1 MADPVV
7 HITNGVPDLG
17 TGNITTLG
25 MTINAIGSAT
35 SGQSGPLMMGAV
47 TTSSPSYTT
56 GQTNPLSLDLT
67 GALRVNVTGT
77 NNVGGTFSSFG
88 SAFPAFGTAAGAEYL
103 SSPPTLTNGQM
114 VALQTNVNG
123 ALKVDGSAITQPI
136 SGTITANQGG
146 AWNVGIT
153 GTVTVSGTVTSN
165 QGGAPWSMKPDGTT
179 WAMTSTSANVN
190 VTNASIP
197 VTGTFWQTTQPVSGT
212 VAATQSGTWTVQ
224 PGNTANTT
232 AWLVTGT
239 GGTFP
244 ITATSLPLPSGAST
258 SANQPT
264 NAAQGS
270 TTSGQTGHLMMGAVT
285 TGTPTYTTAQTSPF
299 SLDTSGALRVNVIA
313 GGGGGGTSSTFGS
326 AIPAT
331 GTAGGFS
338 DGTNMQLARVFDG
351 DTGVG
356 TQYSL
361 GVLLKTPGSG
371 GAVDFGVSGQ
381 PIRIDPTGTTTQP
394 VSGTV
399 GISGTVAATQSGTW
413 TVQPGNTANTTAWLV
428 TGAGGTFPV
437 TGTFWQATQPVS
449 IAATVN
455 VSAAQSGTWTVQQG
469 TPPWTVN
476 GDTASGVTDA
486 NNPVKIGGVARTSN
500 PTAVTNG
507 QRVNG
512 IFDKLGKQVV
522 VGALRDVKGVQKTSI
537 TTVSET
543 TVVTAGASGVFNDV
557 YAIIITNKS
566 ATGVSV
572 DFKDATAGTTRMT
585 LYAPAT
591 DTRGFTVPVD
601 SAMVQAAAA
610 SNWTATASGA
620 VSSLEITMLYV
631 SNL

>member
-1 MADPVV
+1 MADPIV
-7 HITNGVPDLG
+7 HITSGLPDAG

-25 MTINAIGSAT
+25 MTINAIGSTT
-35 SGQSGPLMMGAV
+35 SGQSGPLVMGAV
-47 TTSSPSYTT
+47 TTTPPTYTT
-56 GQTNPLSLDLT
+56 AQTNPLSLTTT
-67 GALRVNVTGT
+67 GLLR
-77 NNVGGTFSSFG
+77 
-88 SAFPAFGTAAGAEYL
+88 
-103 SSPPTLTNGQM
+103 
-114 VALQTNVNG
+114 
-123 ALKVDGSAITQPI
+123 VDGSGVTQPI
-136 SGTITANQGG
+136 SGSITVSGTTTVSGTVTANQGG
-146 AWNVGIT
+146 A
-153 GTVTVSGTVTSN
+153 
-165 QGGAPWSMKPDGTT
+165 PWTMKPDGTA
-179 WAMTSTSANVN
+179 WAQTGTSANVN

-197 VTGTFWQTTQPVSGT
+197 VTGTFWQATQPVSGT

-455 VSAAQSGTWTVQQG
+455 TSASQSGTWTVQPG
-469 TPPWTVN
+469 NTANTTPWLVLPALTAASN
-476 GDTASGVTDA
+476 GL
-486 NNPVKIGGVARTSN
+486 TSS
-500 PTAVTNG
+500 
-507 QRVNG
+507 RV
-512 IFDKLGKQVV
+512 
-522 VGALRDVKGVQKTSI
+522 
-537 TTVSET
+537 
-543 TVVTAGASGVFNDV
+543 
-557 YAIIITNKS
+557 
-566 ATGVSV
+566 
-572 DFKDATAGTTRMT
+572 
-585 LYAPAT
+585 
-591 DTRGFTVPVD
+591 
-601 SAMVQAAAA
+601 AAAA
-610 SNWTATASGA
+610 TTNATSLKASAGEMARIDVFNTATYAVFLKFYNKASSPTVGTDTPVWTIP
-620 VSSLEITMLYV
+620 VSAGGGYSTEFMRGKY
-631 SNL
+631 S